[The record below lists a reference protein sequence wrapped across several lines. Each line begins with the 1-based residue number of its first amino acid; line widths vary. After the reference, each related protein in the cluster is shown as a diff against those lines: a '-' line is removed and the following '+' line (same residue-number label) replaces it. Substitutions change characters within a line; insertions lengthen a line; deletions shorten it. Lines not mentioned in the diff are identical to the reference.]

1 MSHTFC
7 LFFTPHLQFAREL
20 GQAISEHSLSLIN
33 SDLVRVEYNAKPGRA
48 LVRDRHLPGTNGE
61 S

>member
-1 MSHTFC
+1 
-7 LFFTPHLQFAREL
+7 LQFAREL